1 MSDEF
6 AARLDVYVKQAA
18 LPVRRIAHQAGVPDQ
33 TLGNWLRGAQTALAP
48 SVDRRPAPPGLGAR
62 IGGSGDRSIV
72 TSGGLPVATRGDLSY
87 EGEQHERHTTNAQGM
102 VHLRQP
108 SVGI

>member
-33 TLGNWLRGAQTALAP
+33 TLGNWLRGAH
-48 SVDRRPAPPGLGAR
+48 DR
-62 IGGSGDRSIV
+62 
-72 TSGGLPVATRGDLSY
+72 
-87 EGEQHERHTTNAQGM
+87 
-102 VHLRQP
+102 
-108 SVGI
+108 VGTQR